1 MTAAIRANRHRRLP
15 PYAAA
20 FVALATLG
28 GCTGSDPGPTTTT
41 PPATSTTAA
50 TTTAAPATTSKTTPT
65 TTVDPV
71 TAKIPAPARIENVD
85 GSVAFAQFFISRVN
99 DSFTHG

>member
-1 MTAAIRANRHRRLP
+1 MP

-65 TTVDPV
+65 
-71 TAKIPAPARIENVD
+71 
-85 GSVAFAQFFISRVN
+85 
-99 DSFTHG
+99 